1 MEYTLQLI
9 DEKVKRHQV
18 TALHLTS
25 ALAFIGAGAI
35 IYVYNFQIKPWGL
48 GILLAGLLLLIA
60 TIVKNKWVTAPASN
74 LAFRVGELVLSLGLC
89 GYSVLQHWN
98 LPIGIFGVLAA
109 GVAFAIFWERSG
121 DGKQYVYV
129 SEEGI
134 KLPVDSRK
142 RFIEWVEVSSVIVKF
157 GTLSI
162 DCADNRLFQWNV
174 HEPAFNQGDF
184 DAFCV
189 KQIEEG
195 AAGKKTADW

>member
-1 MEYTLQLI
+1 MEYSIQLI

-48 GILLAGLLLLIA
+48 AILFAGLALGIA
-60 TIVKNKWVTAPASN
+60 TIVKNKWVTTPASN
-74 LAFRVGELVLSLGLC
+74 LMFRIVELLLALALC
-89 GYSVLQHWN
+89 GYSAMQHWN

-109 GVAFAIFWERSG
+109 GIAFAIFWERSS
-121 DGKQYVYV
+121 DGKQYIYV
-129 SEEGI
+129 SEDGI
-134 KLPVDSRK
+134 RLPVDSRK
-142 RFIEWVEVSSVIVKF
+142 RFLEWVEVNDVIVKF

-174 HEPAFNQGDF
+174 HNITFDKAAFDSFCFNQ
-184 DAFCV
+184 
-189 KQIEEG
+189 IET
-195 AAGKKTADW
+195 GKTKRITEEW

>member
-48 GILLAGLLLLIA
+48 AILFAGLALLGV

-74 LAFRVGELVLSLGLC
+74 LVFRIAELILSLALC
-89 GYSVLQHWN
+89 GYSAMQHWN

-109 GVAFAIFWERSG
+109 GIAFAMFWERSS
-121 DGKQYVYV
+121 DGKQFIYV

-134 KLPVDSRK
+134 RLPVDSRK
-142 RFIEWVEVSSVIVKF
+142 RFLEWVEVNDVIVKF

-174 HEPAFNQGDF
+174 HPVTFNQPDF

-189 KQIEEG
+189 KEIEEG
-195 AAGKKTADW
+195 MSKRKTDDW